1 MNLKRT
7 LTHTS
12 GAAALVLAVGGL
24 TFISGCSTLHSIGSV
39 FGIGKDK
46 ELDATAQSAQLANA
60 DATNN
65 QSATAQ
71 NPFVDP
77 FTPAGVQEKPVV
89 VKKSPR
95 PAPAPAPDG
104 PTTVIFNP
112 WSNNPNANVFGDLS
126 NTVDGPKALPGQQGG
141 ADNLDQISFSFEGAD
156 FDPNISR
163 DGSFIVFAS
172 TQHTETAD
180 IYSKNVNGHTLTQL
194 TNNPANDV
202 MPSISPDGSRIAY
215 ASDRSGTWNVYL
227 MNVTGGQAVQIT
239 NDAAPQLHPSWS
251 PDGERLVYC
260 RLGDTTGRWELW
272 VIEVSNP
279 AVRHFI
285 GYGLLP
291 DWSPVENKIAFQR
304 SRQRGDHFFSV
315 WTIDFID
322 GEGMNPTEIVSSAT
336 AATVNPSFSPDGRR
350 LAFAVVPNPE
360 QAAAGR
366 PQIADLWICNLDGT
380 GKANLTGGVSSNLMP
395 TWGKDNRIFFISDRS
410 GTDNIWA
417 LRPDRAILAAN
428 GPNPNNPDLASSHQ
442 SVNKSSELA
451 TVPDDNDN

>member
-1 MNLKRT
+1 
-7 LTHTS
+7 
-12 GAAALVLAVGGL
+12 
-24 TFISGCSTLHSIGSV
+24 
-39 FGIGKDK
+39 
-46 ELDATAQSAQLANA
+46 
-60 DATNN
+60 
-65 QSATAQ
+65 
-71 NPFVDP
+71 
-77 FTPAGVQEKPVV
+77 
-89 VKKSPR
+89 
-95 PAPAPAPDG
+95 
-104 PTTVIFNP
+104 
-112 WSNNPNANVFGDLS
+112 
-126 NTVDGPKALPGQQGG
+126 
-141 ADNLDQISFSFEGAD
+141 
-156 FDPNISR
+156 
-163 DGSFIVFAS
+163 
-172 TQHTETAD
+172 
-180 IYSKNVNGHTLTQL
+180 
-194 TNNPANDV
+194 

-215 ASDRSGTWNVYL
+215 ASDRSGTWNIYL

-360 QAAAGR
+360 EAAAGR

-442 SVNKSSELA
+442 SVNKTSELA